1 MFDKRMVEM
10 EKSIESLKRLLPFL
24 MKKFLEHWYS
34 LTAIIVDW
42 DKSRVYLVHL
52 GENVIQLDNW
62 KEDRFTHMMA
72 QLWQELE
79 KKEALENLQEFVQE
93 HIKATPH
100 SNVIVEANT
109 MTDKLW

>member
-1 MFDKRMVEM
+1 
-10 EKSIESLKRLLPFL
+10 
-24 MKKFLEHWYS
+24 
-34 LTAIIVDW
+34 
-42 DKSRVYLVHL
+42 
-52 GENVIQLDNW
+52 
-62 KEDRFTHMMA
+62 MMA

>member
-52 GENVIQLDNW
+52 GENVI
-62 KEDRFTHMMA
+62 
-72 QLWQELE
+72 
-79 KKEALENLQEFVQE
+79 
-93 HIKATPH
+93 
-100 SNVIVEANT
+100 
-109 MTDKLW
+109 